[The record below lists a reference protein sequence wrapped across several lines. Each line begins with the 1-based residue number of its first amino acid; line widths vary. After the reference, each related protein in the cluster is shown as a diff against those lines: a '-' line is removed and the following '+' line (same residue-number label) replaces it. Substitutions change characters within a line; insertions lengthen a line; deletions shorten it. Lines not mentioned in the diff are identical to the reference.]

1 MRRIAILAA
10 GCFMMLAWGASSQ
23 AEELT
28 AGQIMDR
35 VTDGDNLGFSTGEAR
50 VKLSIRNKRGQER
63 VRIVNS
69 KSIDR
74 DGQRW
79 TLVTFLEPADVAGT
93 KLLSKEAK
101 TGSDLQYLYLP
112 ALKEKRRIAGSDKNE
127 SFMGTDFTYND
138 LEQSSF
144 DDAAHTRLPDAAHS
158 GIDCFVIE
166 SIPSAKDTDYSKVK
180 VWVDKKDFLPL
191 KVYFFD
197 KKGGHH
203 KTLVARTVEP
213 LDGVL
218 SITSLMMKNV
228 KKGTKTTMEIQAL
241 DRSKIFPE
249 AIFDENKLDK

>member
-1 MRRIAILAA
+1 MRRIVMVAA
-10 GCFMMLAWGASSQ
+10 GCIMLLAWGTTGK

-28 AGQIMDR
+28 ADQIMDR

-69 KSIDR
+69 KSIEKE
-74 DGQRW
+74 GNRW

-93 KLLSKEAK
+93 RLLSKEVK
-101 TGSDLQYLYLP
+101 DGSDLQYLYLP

-138 LEQSSF
+138 LEQKNLEE
-144 DDAAHTRLPDAAHS
+144 ATHTRLSDSQQS
-158 GIDCFVIE
+158 GIACYLIE
-166 SIPSAKDTDYSKVK
+166 TIPSDKDSDYGKIK

-191 KVYFFD
+191 KIYFFD
-197 KKGGHH
+197 KKEKHH
-203 KTLVARTVEP
+203 KTLIAKMVEP
-213 LDGVL
+213 LDGKL
-218 SITSLMMKNV
+218 SITMLMMKNV
-228 KKGTKTTMEIQAL
+228 KKGTKTTMELQAL
-241 DRSKIFPE
+241 DRSKKFPE